1 MVQKAKKKKK
11 YDLSS
16 IILYCYEAIML
27 LTKLNELLILKKS
40 RADPNTKIYIHNL
53 MCWLYP

>member
-1 MVQKAKKKKK
+1 MVQKAKKKK